1 MQSRKV
7 TGLTLIVG
15 ALAMIVAIAV
25 HPHHGPAAGE
35 SAWPNLIVIVMVLG
49 SFGLLGIG
57 FLRLL
62 RLTAPQPWNDVAC
75 IALAIAGICG
85 SLAGIIGHLVVPRL
99 VQHVNA
105 ADQSDQAMVNVVVVN
120 DMILSASL
128 VQTSFAAW
136 AIGVVC
142 LSISM
147 LHSST
152 GWKVVGAWGIA
163 LGLGIVL
170 ALVFGR
176 LQISLHNIGL
186 VVLAS
191 GIWVIATGAG
201 LAANKSFAEL
211 PPRHETA
218 DEK

>member
-7 TGLTLIVG
+7 TGLALIVG
-15 ALAMIVAIAV
+15 TLSMFVGIAV
-25 HPHHGPAAGE
+25 HPHHGPGAGD
-35 SAWPNLIVIVMVLG
+35 SPGQSNAFANTVVIVIVLS
-49 SFGLLGIG
+49 SFGLLGVG
-57 FLRLL
+57 FLQLL
-62 RLTAPQPWNDVAC
+62 RSTAPHPWNDVAR
-75 IALAIAGICG
+75 IALVIAGICG

-105 ADQSDQAMVNVVVVN
+105 ADQSEQAIVNIVVAN
-120 DMILSASL
+120 DMVLNASL

-152 GWKVVGAWGIA
+152 GWKIVGAYGIA

-170 ALVFGR
+170 ALALGR
-176 LQISLHNIGL
+176 LQISLHNLGL

-191 GIWVIATGAG
+191 GIWVIALGAG
-201 LAANKSFAEL
+201 LSANKSFAEL
-211 PPRHETA
+211 PPRS
-218 DEK
+218 

>member
-1 MQSRKV
+1 MQSQKV
-7 TGLTLIVG
+7 TGLALIVG
-15 ALAMIVAIAV
+15 TLSMIVGIAI
-25 HPHHGPAAGE
+25 HPHHGPVAGD
-35 SAWPNLIVIVMVLG
+35 SAGQNNAFANTVVIVIVLG
-49 SFGLLGIG
+49 SFGLLGVG

-62 RLTAPQPWNDVAC
+62 RSTAPHPWNDVAC

-99 VQHVNA
+99 VEHVNA
-105 ADQSDQAMVNVVVVN
+105 ADQSDQAIVNVVVAN

-152 GWKVVGAWGIA
+152 GWKIVGACGVA

-191 GIWVIATGAG
+191 GIWVIAIGAG
-201 LAANKSFAEL
+201 LSANKSFAEL
-211 PPRHETA
+211 PPRS
-218 DEK
+218 

>member
-1 MQSRKV
+1 M
-7 TGLTLIVG
+7 IVG
-15 ALAMIVAIAV
+15 IAI
-25 HPHHGPAAGE
+25 HPHHGPIAGD
-35 SAWPNLIVIVMVLG
+35 SAGQNLVVIVIVLG
-49 SFGLLGIG
+49 SFGLLGVG

-62 RLTAPQPWNDVAC
+62 RSTAPQPWNDVAC

-105 ADQSDQAMVNVVVVN
+105 ADQSDPAMVNVVVVN

-136 AIGVVC
+136 AVGVVC
-142 LSISM
+142 LSIWM

-152 GWKVVGAWGIA
+152 GWKIVGACGIA

-170 ALVFGR
+170 PLLLGR

-191 GIWVIATGAG
+191 GIWVIAIGTG
-201 LAANKSFAEL
+201 LSANKSFAEL
-211 PPRHETA
+211 PPRS
-218 DEK
+218 